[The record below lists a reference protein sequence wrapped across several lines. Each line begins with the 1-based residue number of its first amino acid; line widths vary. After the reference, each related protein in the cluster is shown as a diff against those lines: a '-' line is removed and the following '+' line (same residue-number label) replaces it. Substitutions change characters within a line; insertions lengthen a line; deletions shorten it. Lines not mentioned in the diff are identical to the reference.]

1 MLSQGLAEERDSA
14 IARAANADHH
24 WVGQL
29 GRGMRQWLARSGRA
43 RAKPA
48 PSEPTEIYLEDT
60 LTGVT
65 IEFTGKARR

>member
-1 MLSQGLAEERDSA
+1 MLSQGLAEEQDSA
-14 IARAANADHH
+14 FARAANTQHR
-24 WVGQL
+24 WVGRL
-29 GRGMRQWLARSGRA
+29 GRGLRRWLARSGRA
-43 RAKPA
+43 GAKPA